1 MMTYSERKEMMNME
15 MSDEGR
21 MSHKEMIEFWML
33 LYKYEDDETIL
44 SETSEEF
51 LEMVKEWRES
61 LG

>member
-1 MMTYSERKEMMNME
+1 MMNME